1 MRCITV
7 VALGLFLCGTGTGAA
22 AQGMSVEG
30 GVGLAQGESS
40 FQVGIRGMSTRTGG
54 VGVDFAVATY
64 PDAISNGAFSAL
76 TDLAI
81 EYRAPLGPNASASI
95 RAGGSALLVSG
106 GGISGSAGG
115 INAGTGVI
123 LGLSEKTAFRF
134 DFTYRVIFSGGQ
146 SASLSSLTFGIVIG
160 H

>member
-1 MRCITV
+1 MRWMTA
-7 VALGLFLCGTGTGAA
+7 VAFGVLFYGSAANAA

-30 GVGLAQGESS
+30 GVGLAQGASA
-40 FQVGIRGMSTRTGG
+40 FQVGIRGMTTKVGG

-64 PDAISNGAFSAL
+64 PDAISNGALSVL
-76 TDLAI
+76 TDLAL

-95 RAGGSALLVSG
+95 RAGGSAALVAG

-123 LGLSEKTAFRF
+123 LGLGEKTAFRI
-134 DFTYRVIFSGGQ
+134 DYTYRMFFSGGQ